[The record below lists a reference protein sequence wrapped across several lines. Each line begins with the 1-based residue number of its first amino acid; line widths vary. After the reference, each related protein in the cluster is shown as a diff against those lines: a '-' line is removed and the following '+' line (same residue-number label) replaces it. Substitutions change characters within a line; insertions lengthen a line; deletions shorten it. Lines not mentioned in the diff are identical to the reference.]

1 VPVETNTTNTSK
13 EKDMTHVDLNPP
25 ADTAAQPTDQVTVP
39 HAADPEPR
47 HGRVRAWTKSAL
59 RDVVY
64 CAAVFAWSIAGFT
77 ILVTGVAVTASLLFL
92 IVGVFVWIGFVH
104 VLRWTTWVDR
114 RLAGWQRHQRVPASY
129 RRPTDRGFI
138 PYLRTLSSDPQTWKD
153 MAWLG
158 VTSILGFAG
167 GLAVVTA
174 TCLAATYISMPLWY
188 WSASHPDSEQGV
200 TNLGIFTVDTLAKS
214 GVAAAIGLALIP
226 LALLLA
232 RGCAIAHAGL
242 AVRMLA
248 DADSTP

>member
-1 VPVETNTTNTSK
+1 MTNTRPQPIS
-13 EKDMTHVDLNPP
+13 DLVLD
-25 ADTAAQPTDQVTVP
+25 ATTDRETVLRSIGGERWR
-39 HAADPEPR
+39 DR
-47 HGRVRAWTKSAL
+47 IRVWMGSAL
-59 RDVVY
+59 RDLGY
-64 CAAVFAWSIAGFT
+64 CGAVLAWGIAGFT

-114 RLAGWQRHQRVPASY
+114 RLAGWERHQRVPASY

-188 WSASHPDSEQGV
+188 WSAS
-200 TNLGIFTVDTLAKS
+200 
-214 GVAAAIGLALIP
+214 
-226 LALLLA
+226 
-232 RGCAIAHAGL
+232 
-242 AVRMLA
+242 
-248 DADSTP
+248 

>member
-1 VPVETNTTNTSK
+1 
-13 EKDMTHVDLNPP
+13 MTHVDLNRTVERATQPDDGE
-25 ADTAAQPTDQVTVP
+25 AVLQSTDAQP
-39 HAADPEPR
+39 R
-47 HGRVRAWTKSAL
+47 RGRIRAWTSSAL
-59 RDVVY
+59 RDVGY
-64 CAAVFAWSIAGFT
+64 CGAVLAWSIACFT
-77 ILVTGVAVTASLLFL
+77 ILVTGAALTASLLPL
-92 IVGVFVWIGFVH
+92 VVGVFVWIGFVH

-174 TCLAATYISMPLWY
+174 TCLAATYISIPLWY

-214 GVAAAIGLALIP
+214 
-226 LALLLA
+226 
-232 RGCAIAHAGL
+232 
-242 AVRMLA
+242 
-248 DADSTP
+248 